1 MKSLVHINRYKF
13 LTIFLITFILN
24 GCATGGSLNGH
35 NQLTIEKIHSDK
47 MHIVNVDVRH
57 RDGGTH
63 ISGKVK
69 FNRGIFGTPSD
80 HLVVTIIDPGGDIL
94 NTVRTHYYWYGKPTR
109 EHDKFLF
116 SLTIPQIISN
126 DSTVRL
132 ENDES

>member
-1 MKSLVHINRYKF
+1 MNIQITLNRYRIL
-13 LTIFLITFILN
+13 LTCMVLSLLY
-24 GCATGGSLNGH
+24 GCTLSESLQGPD
-35 NQLTIEKIHSDK
+35 QLTIDKVPSDK
-47 MHIVNVDVRH
+47 MHILYVDVLH
-57 RDGGTH
+57 RDGGTY

-69 FNRGIFGTPSD
+69 FNRGMFGTPSD
-80 HLVVTIIDPGGDIL
+80 NLVVTIIDPGGNVL
-94 NTVRTHYYWYGKPTR
+94 STVTTHYYWYGKPTR